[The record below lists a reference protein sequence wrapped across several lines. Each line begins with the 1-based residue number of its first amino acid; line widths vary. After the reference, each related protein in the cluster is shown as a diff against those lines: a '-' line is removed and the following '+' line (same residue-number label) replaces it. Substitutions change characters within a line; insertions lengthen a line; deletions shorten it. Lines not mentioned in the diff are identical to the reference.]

1 MLRTDILCV
10 GRIKEE
16 SVRDLIAEYSKRL
29 GSYTTLRILE
39 VKDEKTPENCSESEK
54 QKILQT
60 EGERLAAYLE
70 ERSCK
75 IVLAVEGKQM
85 TSEAFA
91 QYFQDQQNAAIS
103 HIQFLIGGSLGLD
116 EALKAKA
123 DLELS
128 FSKMTFP
135 HQLMRVILLE
145 QIYRAHKILR
155 REPYHK

>member
-103 HIQFLIGGSLGLD
+103 HIQFLIGGSLGLE

-123 DLELS
+123 DLKLS

>member
-10 GRIKEE
+10 GKIKEE
-16 SVRDLIAEYSKRL
+16 SVRAMIAEYAKRL
-29 GSYTTLRILE
+29 GAYTTLRIIE
-39 VKDEKTPENCSESEK
+39 VKDEKTPENCSDAEK
-54 QKILQT
+54 EKILKT
-60 EGERLAAYLE
+60 EGDRLAEYLE

-75 IVLAVEGKQM
+75 IVLAVEGKQLS
-85 TSEAFA
+85 SEAFA
-91 QYFQDQQNAAIS
+91 DHIQEQQNMSVS

-116 EALKAKA
+116 ERLKSQA
-123 DLELS
+123 DLKLS

>member
-39 VKDEKTPENCSESEK
+39 VKDEKTPENCSEPEK

-116 EALKAKA
+116 EALKEKA
-123 DLELS
+123 DLKLS

>member
-103 HIQFLIGGSLGLD
+103 HIQFLIGGSLGL
-116 EALKAKA
+116 EETLKAKA
-123 DLELS
+123 DLKLS

>member
-123 DLELS
+123 DLKLS

>member
-39 VKDEKTPENCSESEK
+39 VKDEKTPENCSEPEK

-123 DLELS
+123 DLKLS